1 MVKQEK
7 GQAALE
13 YLTTYGWAILAALIA
28 IGALAYFGFLNPSN
42 LLPSKCDFGKQ
53 LECVEY
59 RITSDG
65 NVNLR
70 LRNNFGKDIELT
82 DVEAIENT
90 VLGNPFSPTPL
101 LISVG
106 TTVEA
111 QIPLNYVKP
120 AGDKQEVNLIIT
132 FKRADGGSP
141 HNISGT
147 VFVIVQ

>member
-7 GQAALE
+7 AQAALE

-42 LLPSKCDFGKQ
+42 LLPSKCDFGRQ

-65 NVNLR
+65 NVNLM
-70 LRNNFGKDIELT
+70 LRNNFGKDIELI

-90 VLGNPFSPTPL
+90 VLGNPFSSPL

-111 QIPLNYVKP
+111 QILLDYVKP

-132 FKRADGGSP
+132 FERAGGGYP
-141 HNISGT
+141 QHNISGT